1 MLSNMYMSN
10 LLKDFSEVTTY
21 MCSEEYVSV
30 SQIYPIICGLLRK
43 TVVITEVNSSAA
55 HRTKD

>member
-1 MLSNMYMSN
+1 MLSNMYVSN
-10 LLKDFSEVTTY
+10 VLKDFSEVTTH

-43 TVVITEVNSSAA
+43 TLVITEVDSSAA
-55 HRTKD
+55 HLTKD

>member
-1 MLSNMYMSN
+1 MLSN

-30 SQIYPIICGLLRK
+30 SQIFPIICGLLRK
-43 TVVITEVNSSAA
+43 TLVITEVNSSAA
-55 HRTKD
+55 HRKKD